1 MNGNESTSDQ
11 FSLPPIRR
19 LLLGRVRGQVP
30 RIEETHAITS
40 LVYGYEA
47 ELNPDLRNC
56 RYAERRKSSNRLIN
70 PTPVLTMFPELRF
83 SLASSVNRVHLRLH
97 MGQTSLSI
105 VLALYRH
112 WRPFSSAFTQRTLL
126 FADLSAQT
134 GLQWRYL

>member
-1 MNGNESTSDQ
+1 MNGNEFISNQ
-11 FSLPPIRR
+11 FSLPRIRR
-19 LLLGRVRGQVP
+19 LLLGRVKVQVP

-47 ELNPDLRNC
+47 EPNPDLR
-56 RYAERRKSSNRLIN
+56 YAERQKSSNRLIN
-70 PTPVLTMFPELRF
+70 PTAVLTMFPELRF
-83 SLASSVNRVHLRLH
+83 SLAPSVNRVDLRLH